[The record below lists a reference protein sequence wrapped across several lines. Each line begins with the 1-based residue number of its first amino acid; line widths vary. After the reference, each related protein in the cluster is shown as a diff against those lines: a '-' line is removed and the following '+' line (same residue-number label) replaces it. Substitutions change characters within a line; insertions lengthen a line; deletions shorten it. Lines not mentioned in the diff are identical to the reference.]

1 MFGDSNFSF
10 TPIANLLRPM
20 PMGRKLAMFI
30 SNNWLKIKRL
40 RGCCGNHTHPG
51 C

>member
-10 TPIANLLRPM
+10 TPIANLFRPM
-20 PMGRKLAMFI
+20 PLGRKLAMVI
-30 SNNWLKIKRL
+30 RNNWAKIKRL
-40 RGCCGNHTHPG
+40 RGCCGNHAHPG